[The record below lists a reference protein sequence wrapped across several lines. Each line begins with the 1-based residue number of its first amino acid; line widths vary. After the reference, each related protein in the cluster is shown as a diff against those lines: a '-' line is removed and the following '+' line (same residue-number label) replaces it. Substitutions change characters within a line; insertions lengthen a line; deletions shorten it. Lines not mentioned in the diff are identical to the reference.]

1 MVWNWYGRTN
11 SHFAPIWVEIWKPG
25 TPVPFMKVAIVKS
38 TLFLV
43 NCYQLL
49 SLCGYLLTE
58 CKCHALEVNGI
69 VNMCKQRRIT
79 FPSRNGALR
88 DGYVQG
94 VGMSRWGVT
103 YLPLTPSGGHHTYGR

>member
-1 MVWNWYGRTN
+1 MVWNWYGRTD
-11 SHFAPIWVEIWKPG
+11 SYFAPIWVEIWKLG

-38 TLFLV
+38 QLFLV
-43 NCYQLL
+43 NCYHLL
-49 SLCGYLLTE
+49 SLCVYLLTE

-94 VGMSRWGVT
+94 WRVYAGVGYVQGVGMSR
-103 YLPLTPSGGHHTYGR
+103 